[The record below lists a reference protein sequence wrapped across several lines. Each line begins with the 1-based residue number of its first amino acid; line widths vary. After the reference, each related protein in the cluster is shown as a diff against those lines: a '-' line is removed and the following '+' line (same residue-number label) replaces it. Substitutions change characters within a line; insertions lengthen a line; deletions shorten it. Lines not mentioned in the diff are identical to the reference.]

1 MTVGRN
7 GALSMAVRC
16 PIGDS
21 ACGDHI
27 VFGHSLLHR
36 ATTGAYLLHR
46 ATTRAAHLPRATTG
60 ASLLVFFID
69 LSLHAVT
76 SLLHRATTACH
87 SFSSSPSHHWS
98 FSSSPSH
105 HRSFSS
111 SPSHHRSFSSAS
123 SHHRRSNESRF
134 GCLLYLIDVIVSLIS
149 GRLVRDRIGLAM
161 VSAVQSQLMVNKEV
175 SGLHVTSLSSDGEQ
189 GSFSMRG

>member
-1 MTVGRN
+1 M
-7 GALSMAVRC
+7 LE
-16 PIGDS
+16 
-21 ACGDHI
+21 
-27 VFGHSLLHR
+27 
-36 ATTGAYLLHR
+36 
-46 ATTRAAHLPRATTG
+46 
-60 ASLLVFFID
+60 LVFFID

-87 SFSSSPSHHWS
+87 NFSSSPSHHWS

-149 GRLVRDRIGLAM
+149 GRLVRDRIGPAM
-161 VSAVQSQLMVNKEV
+161 VSAVQSQMGAADATTFDDPAKR
-175 SGLHVTSLSSDGEQ
+175 TSCYQ
-189 GSFSMRG
+189 PFFRW